1 MFGMVGLRNC
11 GWIRAST
18 CHRAWTAKRW
28 NPELGGKATVARLR
42 PGLTGAFVGYWGCM
56 HSGQKVQARCGGC
69 TPARAATLMQGK
81 RAGEKYIGCSIAPL
95 SDWPKGQWQR
105 RRLAWGRVGQWL
117 AGTGAGTGGGG
128 PCRGRGARPA
138 AAAEAA
144 PAASPAAAAEAPW
157 LAAGEERGA
166 PGWGRTG
173 RTRQGPRRSHLLAAE
188 PVSPGSASGCAHGAS
203 ERGAGRAPS
212 AHRRRRSRPSV
223 PLSLRVAGLEPRA
236 APELRDFMGE
246 ESAVECA
253 RAAGTRVAG
262 RTPRLERWRAGG
274 GAAVGQVGRGPLAGG
289 GRRCAG
295 GTGEASP
302 RLLPGLGFLHLKE
315 AASGTP
321 LPPDPVHPQVGSR
334 SSPGVPGDI
343 WKAWR

>member
-95 SDWPKGQWQR
+95 SDRPKGQWQR

-173 RTRQGPRRSHLLAAE
+173 RTRQGPRRSHLLAVE
-188 PVSPGSASGCAHGAS
+188 PVSPGAGVWLRTRGLRTGRGPGALSASSPPQPPLGSALPPGGRPGAS
-203 ERGAGRAPS
+203 CGAGAPGLHGGGKCSGVCACSGDKSCGQDPTAGALEGWWWRRRGAGRAG
-212 AHRRRRSRPSV
+212 AACRRGTKMCRRYRRSEPPPPPRPGFPPSQGSGEWD
-223 PLSLRVAGLEPRA
+223 PSPPR
-236 APELRDFMGE
+236 
-246 ESAVECA
+246 
-253 RAAGTRVAG
+253 
-262 RTPRLERWRAGG
+262 
-274 GAAVGQVGRGPLAGG
+274 
-289 GRRCAG
+289 
-295 GTGEASP
+295 
-302 RLLPGLGFLHLKE
+302 
-315 AASGTP
+315 
-321 LPPDPVHPQVGSR
+321 PVHPQVGSR